1 MANKQFLQARPFFV
15 LGIVLAAWALLP
27 LVVKSLARV
36 SFYEF
41 QAPAQVSAS
50 YLRDLQEFWGG
61 ARLHSNTELFEVGRD
76 LSRLNA
82 SYELSIRENESL
94 RAEVSRLERLLN
106 LPARDGFRTEVAR
119 VVRRD
124 FSAWWQQI
132 TIRKG
137 QNYGIRRGDP
147 VVFVGGVA
155 GRVREVRSYTA
166 VVDLLSSQNVRF
178 AANFD
183 GDNRPVGYQGGP
195 NPGFSGPEGTVEFV
209 PLDIE
214 TSTDEPRLLVTA
226 GMGGVFPPGL
236 PIGRVTKLNTSSDG
250 QFQIGTVELD
260 DRLSALTEVA
270 VLIADERE

>member
-1 MANKQFLQARPFFV
+1 
-15 LGIVLAAWALLP
+15 VLAAWALLP

-50 YLRDLQEFWGG
+50 YLRDLQEFWG
-61 ARLHSNTELFEVGRD
+61 ARLHSNNELFEVGRD
-76 LSRLNA
+76 LGRLNA

-94 RAEVSRLERLLN
+94 RVEVSRLEVLLN
-106 LPARDGFRTEVAR
+106 LPARDGFRSEVAR

-137 QNYGIRRGDP
+137 HNYGIRQGDP
-147 VVFVGGVA
+147 VVFVGGVV
-155 GRVREVRSYTA
+155 GRVREVHSYTA
-166 VVDLLSSQNVRF
+166 VIDLLSSQNVRL
-178 AANFD
+178 AASFD

-195 NPGFSGPEGTVEFV
+195 NPAFSGPEGTVEFV

-214 TSTDEPRLLVTA
+214 TSADEPRLLVTS
-226 GMGGVFPPGL
+226 GLGGVFPPGL
-236 PIGRVTKLNTSSDG
+236 PIGRVVALKTETDG
-250 QFQIGTVELD
+250 QFQVGAVRLD
-260 DRLSALTEVA
+260 DRLSGLTEVA
-270 VLIADERE
+270 VLIATERE